1 MNNNPTRN
9 SIFSRISAA
18 LMGRNTQQSRLF
30 SAEQVANK
38 VQLDFPELELPELSI
53 HWKQNL
59 NLQHLV
65 NLPRNALSGP
75 VQEDKAAA
83 HTFLKDIV
91 TTEEYR
97 LSMFD
102 LRDIH
107 GINLNL
113 SQALQYKSLEDI
125 SGSELCR
132 DIRIISMRDFDKILD
147 KAIPEFKQS
156 KAVQLLSASW
166 LGLHYFWA
174 PELRSLELTCA
185 IVYARR
191 RELALN
197 KPVQVNRVVLNKPEL
212 VILQQHYHVLA
223 MPENA
228 WNENSFMRYL
238 VDYRVPYA
246 RLPLLRGSH
255 PIEVLLLP
263 RHEILS
269 DTLGQGLRKAGAQ
282 DATEFLIKLS
292 GLP

>member
-1 MNNNPTRN
+1 MNQPTRN
-9 SIFSRISAA
+9 SILSRIGAA
-18 LMGRNTQQSRLF
+18 LTGRSTQQNRLF
-30 SAEQVANK
+30 TAKQVASS
-38 VQLDFPELELPELSI
+38 VQLVFPLLKLPELSI

-83 HTFLKDIV
+83 HAFLKNIV
-91 TTEEYR
+91 STEEYM
-97 LSMFD
+97 LSLFD
-102 LRDIH
+102 LRDIY
-107 GINLNL
+107 GINFNQP
-113 SQALQYKSLEDI
+113 QALQYQSLEEI

-132 DIRIISMRDFDKILD
+132 DIRIISMRDFDKVLH
-147 KAIPEFKQS
+147 KAIPDFKQK

-166 LGLHYFWA
+166 LGLNYFWA
-174 PELRSLELTCA
+174 PEPRSLELTCA

-191 RELALN
+191 RGLALN
-197 KPVQVNRVVLNKPEL
+197 KPVQVNRIVLNKPEL

-228 WNENSFMRYL
+228 WDANSFMQYL
-238 VDYRVPYA
+238 VNYRVPYA

-282 DATEFLIKLS
+282 DATDFLLTLS
-292 GLP
+292 DLS